1 MQWIQDPRAVL
12 TELFTSLCNI
22 AFIPFKKNSVL
33 PFTTLILICFSNR
46 TGTSVDDGKS
56 RVKDETRLPVLN
68 LPLCHWSSQLFDLR
82 APSSTEVPVLLL
94 NQPTV
99 SVTRWSWVW

>member
-46 TGTSVDDGKS
+46 TGTSVDDGKA
-56 RVKDETRLPVLN
+56 RKELN
-68 LPLCHWSSQLFDLR
+68 TTSSAQFAALPL
-82 APSSTEVPVLLL
+82 VKPV
-94 NQPTV
+94 V
-99 SVTRWSWVW
+99 